1 MISLFRKLNL
11 PADYWEQYKAE
22 AAGSLQQRW
31 RRLSEGLLKDVQ
43 PDKIWVSI
51 RTANRARDR
60 PDQTPSSAERGGRT
74 PEPEGDDGWPE
85 SRLTLESFLQGCTG
99 KVTVLAGQPGSGKT
113 LLMSF
118 IGQQWTKGLGPIPS
132 SHLFVLLELR
142 QLNLLS
148 DPLSL
153 SELLFHHY
161 LPTNGDNEAKQ
172 AVVDYLLSNPE
183 QSCWVLDGYDEFQ
196 KKLKRHRVQNERLDS
211 EKPRPVAELISG
223 LLSRRLLA
231 GSTVLVTSRV
241 RDVVDLDGLSD
252 KVGQLLPWDHREIK
266 ECVNNFFSGKDGN
279 LAANAAEILFS
290 SRHLL
295 AMSSLP
301 ALCNI
306 CCVFLQHSLHRHAEK
321 TKVPGEKAVGVKKK
335 PLEIERKDAQTP
347 DGMGGNES
355 RSQKAQHGENSEE
368 TLMDGAKSRSMF
380 SFTSAQIPSTQ
391 TQIYLAAVVAFLNRH
406 TDRTGGNNAA
416 EISGFSQS
424 KFVFVSLCSTKFA
437 WKTVSLPAAE
447 LCELSRVAWR
457 GLEESRII
465 FLDEDVPLQTLQSS
479 VKSGLF
485 SQMEVRGRGG
495 GVVNAY
501 CFLHLTV
508 QEFLAA
514 LRIMTSSD
522 VSDADLKKKFS
533 LKTRWTTKSDQKT
546 VFTDSLYL
554 YVCGLASSDCTPA
567 LEVVAKATGLKA
579 AQNWV
584 QKRQALV
591 LKLLEALCRSASL
604 TGPKILQLCH
614 CVQESQNQQLAQQV
628 VRVRPTLEL
637 RNFWL
642 LTSDIE
648 ALAFVVNSVGTKDVG
663 LDFGACSMELE
674 CLDILSRCQYIHYLS
689 FRSRKYGDKFAEKL
703 SSVLPRFIALR
714 KLEFCGASLSSAGAA
729 SLASGLQNC
738 PSVTELNFSDNNLQ
752 DEGIRHIADVLA
764 KLQNLASVKL
774 GRNNT
779 SLEAAECLVKHVSSC
794 SNIQQV
800 HADGI
805 KELTLT
811 FSQKSESNRLL
822 NQKWTKSG
830 MQNLAR
836 SLARCPSL
844 SELDLS
850 GGEWDEETLKMLTQ
864 FVPNF
869 SITDRIILNDS
880 CSSVQSAVIL
890 TALLSDCLSVM
901 EMNISLSCCNLQ
913 PIDLERVWRS
923 LGASSD
929 LSDLDLSCNKL
940 GDKGLKKLLDFL
952 PRLSKIQRVEN
963 KLLEFV
969 FVFFRINRRS
979 LTVSD
984 VNKVC
989 RKLVQCRTSLELEFT
1004 QYFHIYTET
1013 KNDFCSLNIKTD
1025 QSVSVSRLT
1034 DFSFKEENFVLLDR
1048 LNQILQ
1054 QSRQLSY
1061 LDLSGNQLEDE
1072 GVRCLLKSLPNI
1084 RVSSFINLSKN
1095 GLSQQGALHVATAL
1109 CTCTNVSAVEVS
1121 LGEDERCLIWFR
1133 QKGGEKTLS
1142 VRDSRLQCDHLL
1154 RLANIVSD
1162 CLSLTKV
1169 DLSGVLISDAAAQ
1182 TLTRLLPRLRSFNS
1196 SHCVWSAAGR
1206 LQFIETLKDSAG
1218 KKSEFIFIFRLG
1230 GWRMGDGGI
1239 QKLTGILPGWKD
1251 LRTIS
1256 LSKNLVSDPSG
1267 EKLLEALS
1275 ENNLRISTISGL
1287 LSLSRAIMSLKNLRK
1302 IHLTSVRNSELSAVA
1317 ASLSHCPFIQDV
1329 GFGWNNCGD
1338 DVALELAKVLPV
1350 CHDLTRIDLEC
1361 NSVSAAGV
1369 EALVRALRCC
1379 PALQVIRLWKNKV
1392 SPNEAYRFSQMER
1405 RLKFSST

>member
-306 CCVFLQHSLHRHAEK
+306 CCVFLQHSL
-321 TKVPGEKAVGVKKK
+321 
-335 PLEIERKDAQTP
+335 
-347 DGMGGNES
+347 
-355 RSQKAQHGENSEE
+355 
-368 TLMDGAKSRSMF
+368 RSMF

-416 EISGFSQS
+416 EISGFSQ
-424 KFVFVSLCSTKFA
+424 STKFA

-800 HADGI
+800 HAEI
-805 KELTLT
+805 L
-811 FSQKSESNRLL
+811 QM
-822 NQKWTKSG
+822 KWTKSG

-901 EMNISLSCCNLQ
+901 EMNIRLQDPVQVSVVFSGGREKTANVSSKTLCLSCCNLQ

-952 PRLSKIQRVEN
+952 PRLSKIQRVDFSGN
-963 KLLEFV
+963 DVSVDGVVMLADALCSSNRLTHVYIRYQFV

-1084 RVSSFINLSKN
+1084 RVSSFINKN

-1142 VRDSRLQCDHLL
+1142 SGFMKPLTRCMMTCCSSSLFSISVEERWIGDDEAASLL
-1154 RLANIVSD
+1154 RRCLQLNKPVQTPFSGCQLALKPKSAFCLTCSVNVKTKQTDSVSFLIIVFFS
-1162 CLSLTKV
+1162 
-1169 DLSGVLISDAAAQ
+1169 
-1182 TLTRLLPRLRSFNS
+1182 
-1196 SHCVWSAAGR
+1196 
-1206 LQFIETLKDSAG
+1206 
-1218 KKSEFIFIFRLG
+1218 
-1230 GWRMGDGGI
+1230 
-1239 QKLTGILPGWKD
+1239 
-1251 LRTIS
+1251 S

-1275 ENNLRISTISGL
+1275 GCRHLEELHISENSVGNEGL

>member
-1 MISLFRKLNL
+1 MDEELDPDDENPNSVLAQEYSELVAILRCQLDSVIMQLIQVVPDGAVWLSRQTTSGSAAPSDHIEAMLQYFRHANTAECSNFLQRVCLLCEGIPMHLESKLMSVAGYESSSVTDQQPL
-11 PADYWEQYKAE
+11 TPPAEEQLTKRPRIDYWEQYKAE

-51 RTANRARDR
+51 RTANRTRDR
-60 PDQTPSSAERGGRT
+60 PDQTPSS
-74 PEPEGDDGWPE
+74 PEGDDGWPE

-161 LPTNGDNEAKQ
+161 LPTTGDNEAKQ

-211 EKPRPVAELISG
+211 EKRLPVAELISG

-279 LAANAAEILFS
+279 HAANAAEILFS

-321 TKVPGEKAVGVKKK
+321 TKV
-335 PLEIERKDAQTP
+335 
-347 DGMGGNES
+347 
-355 RSQKAQHGENSEE
+355 
-368 TLMDGAKSRSMF
+368 
-380 SFTSAQIPSTQ
+380 
-391 TQIYLAAVVAFLNRH
+391 
-406 TDRTGGNNAA
+406 
-416 EISGFSQS
+416 

-485 SQMEVRGRGG
+485 SQVRHGRGG

-642 LTSDIE
+642 LPSDIE
-648 ALAFVVNSVGTKDVG
+648 ALAFVVNSVGTKGVG

-674 CLDILSRCQYIHYLS
+674 CLDSLSRCQYIHYLS

-703 SSVLPRFIALR
+703 SSVLPRFIAFSFLN
-714 KLEFCGASLSSAGAA
+714 LISA

-764 KLQNLASVKL
+764 KLRNLASVKL

-800 HADGI
+800 HA
-805 KELTLT
+805 E
-811 FSQKSESNRLL
+811 
-822 NQKWTKSG
+822 
-830 MQNLAR
+830 
-836 SLARCPSL
+836 
-844 SELDLS
+844 
-850 GGEWDEETLKMLTQ
+850 
-864 FVPNF
+864 
-869 SITDRIILNDS
+869 
-880 CSSVQSAVIL
+880 
-890 TALLSDCLSVM
+890 
-901 EMNISLSCCNLQ
+901 
-913 PIDLERVWRS
+913 
-923 LGASSD
+923 
-929 LSDLDLSCNKL
+929 
-940 GDKGLKKLLDFL
+940 
-952 PRLSKIQRVEN
+952 
-963 KLLEFV
+963 
-969 FVFFRINRRS
+969 
-979 LTVSD
+979 
-984 VNKVC
+984 
-989 RKLVQCRTSLELEFT
+989 
-1004 QYFHIYTET
+1004 
-1013 KNDFCSLNIKTD
+1013 
-1025 QSVSVSRLT
+1025 
-1034 DFSFKEENFVLLDR
+1034 
-1048 LNQILQ
+1048 
-1054 QSRQLSY
+1054 
-1061 LDLSGNQLEDE
+1061 
-1072 GVRCLLKSLPNI
+1072 
-1084 RVSSFINLSKN
+1084 
-1095 GLSQQGALHVATAL
+1095 
-1109 CTCTNVSAVEVS
+1109 
-1121 LGEDERCLIWFR
+1121 
-1133 QKGGEKTLS
+1133 
-1142 VRDSRLQCDHLL
+1142 
-1154 RLANIVSD
+1154 
-1162 CLSLTKV
+1162 
-1169 DLSGVLISDAAAQ
+1169 
-1182 TLTRLLPRLRSFNS
+1182 
-1196 SHCVWSAAGR
+1196 
-1206 LQFIETLKDSAG
+1206 
-1218 KKSEFIFIFRLG
+1218 
-1230 GWRMGDGGI
+1230 
-1239 QKLTGILPGWKD
+1239 
-1251 LRTIS
+1251 
-1256 LSKNLVSDPSG
+1256 
-1267 EKLLEALS
+1267 
-1275 ENNLRISTISGL
+1275 
-1287 LSLSRAIMSLKNLRK
+1287 
-1302 IHLTSVRNSELSAVA
+1302 
-1317 ASLSHCPFIQDV
+1317 
-1329 GFGWNNCGD
+1329 
-1338 DVALELAKVLPV
+1338 
-1350 CHDLTRIDLEC
+1350 
-1361 NSVSAAGV
+1361 
-1369 EALVRALRCC
+1369 
-1379 PALQVIRLWKNKV
+1379 
-1392 SPNEAYRFSQMER
+1392 
-1405 RLKFSST
+1405 